1 MEVARKKSMT
11 LFVAVAVLLI
21 AQVGWW
27 MFVFLDDVDVIA
39 RLKTESLHL
48 RAKVSA
54 VNFVSEEQK
63 IAHSAARRRLMF
75 LSEGITFAGLSCFG
89 IYLLYRAFHVEAKAR
104 EIERNFIEV
113 VTHESKTPL
122 TAMKLRLESLATK
135 IGKDE
140 GPSRELKLALEEV
153 RRLSSIFDKAMS
165 LNRLERE
172 ALSFEVISVAEA
184 VRQVLRRMEPLLT
197 SRQIECQIQMDDEA
211 CVRGDLFALINVVQS
226 LLENAVFYNDSPQRR
241 LGVSVARE
249 HGRVVVRVSDNGPGI
264 DEQDRPRI
272 FERFYRGKHGHGT
285 SGVSG
290 TGLGLY
296 LARTLV
302 HAHNGSLTLTKGRA
316 EGSEFIIELPEV
328 AA

>member
-1 MEVARKKSMT
+1 MEVARKKSIT

-27 MFVFLDDVDVIA
+27 MFVFLDDVNVIA
-39 RLKTESLHL
+39 HLKTEALHL
-48 RAKVSA
+48 RAQVSA
-54 VNFVSEEQK
+54 VDFSFEAEK
-63 IAHSAARRRLMF
+63 IAHSAIRRRFMF
-75 LSEGITFAGLSCFG
+75 LSEGVTFAGLSCFG

-122 TAMKLRLESLATK
+122 TAMKLRLESLASK
-135 IGKDE
+135 IGKE
-140 GPSRELKLALEEV
+140 EAPTRELKLALEEV

-184 VRQVLRRMEPLLT
+184 VRQVVRRMEPLLT

-211 CVRGDLFALINVVQS
+211 LVRGDLFALINVVQS
-226 LLENAVFYNDSPQRR
+226 LLENAVFYNDSPHPV

-249 HGRVVVRVSDNGPGI
+249 HGRVVVRVTDNGPGI
-264 DEQDRPRI
+264 DDRDRPRI

-302 HAHNGSLTLTKGRA
+302 HAHNGSLILTEGRA